1 MEPLREV
8 ANLYGNTG
16 DQMNV
21 LKHLIR
27 IRRLHFHHN
36 MRDSLESLRN
46 RMEISATYRMIGDH
60 EKALQSG
67 FNVEKIIEQ
76 RFFTPLII
84 RNQSLRNLAQTLLLL
99 ERYDEALK
107 YCRRN
112 LLELLLP
119 RH

>member
-1 MEPLREV
+1 
-8 ANLYGNTG
+8 
-16 DQMNV
+16 
-21 LKHLIR
+21 
-27 IRRLHFHHN
+27 
-36 MRDSLESLRN
+36 
-46 RMEISATYRMIGDH
+46 MIGDH

-107 YCRRN
+107 YCQEN